1 MNILVWLIKCSR
13 SEEGEKAVRS
23 QSHVQDIDE
32 GVEAMLAIA
41 GAAHKSSLMEFR

>member
-1 MNILVWLIKCSR
+1 MWIIKYPR

-23 QSHVQDIDE
+23 PSHLKDIDE

-41 GAAHKSSLMEFR
+41 GAAHRSSLMEFR